1 MGQEEI
7 YIYTSI
13 KSEHLCK
20 EAINVCK
27 NPKKVK
33 EANIE
38 LLEYH
43 LKKMKPG
50 SEEFIRCK
58 DTIKNLYMQMR

>member
-1 MGQEEI
+1 MVKKEI
-7 YIYTSI
+7 YIPTSI

-20 EAINVCK
+20 EAINEAYDK
-27 NPKKVK
+27 IAVK
-33 EANIE
+33 LANIE